1 MMEATTQ
8 NHFMTV
14 KEYAVSVLASLSE
27 QKMRE
32 FITLFADENTL
43 ARMESD
49 MLAQD
54 PNAKHYQSF
63 QEFMTDMEQDD
74 ADELLDL

>member
-1 MMEATTQ
+1 MST
-8 NHFMTV
+8 

-27 QKMRE
+27 EKMLE

-49 MLAQD
+49 MLAED
-54 PNAKHYQSF
+54 PDSKKYSCF
-63 QEFMTDMEQDD
+63 QEFMDEME
-74 ADELLDL
+74 AEDE